1 MNQTRNL
8 TIAIGLLI
16 WQFSVL
22 PSGIADAHTNNDF
35 KVETDVPYKTG
46 VSDYESSRCKL
57 DIYQPKKGSKLPT
70 LVWFHGGGLTGG
82 DKKDKNAKVI
92 AEVLAQKGVI
102 VVMVNYRLS
111 PKAKYPAYIEDAA
124 ASVAWAIRNVRQHNG
139 DPKKVFVGGH
149 SAGAYL
155 TMMLGLDEKYLA
167 AEKTKLSDVAGW
179 IPVSAQVDSHWTVR
193 AERGIDR
200 DTQVIDESAPLFHTR
215 KDTPKML
222 VVVAENDLKGRAA
235 LNQMFVEKMEA
246 KGHKNIP
253 FHTIED
259 RDHGSLIAKI
269 NSTNDTNARLIR
281 EFIGN

>member
-1 MNQTRNL
+1 MKQTRNL
-8 TIAIGLLI
+8 TIAFGLLI
-16 WQFSVL
+16 WQCGVL
-22 PSGIADAHTNNDF
+22 PSGIVNAQTKTAF
-35 KVETDVPYKTG
+35 QIKKDVPYKIDVDG
-46 VSDYESSRCKL
+46 YESERCKL
-57 DIYQPKKGSKLPT
+57 DIYTPNQGSNLPS

-92 AEVLAQKGVI
+92 AEVLAEKNVI

-124 ASVAWAIRNVRQHNG
+124 ASVAWATRNIDQYNG

-155 TMMLGLDEKYLA
+155 TMMLGLDEKHLA
-167 AEKTKLSDVAGW
+167 AEQTKLSDIAGW

-200 DTQVIDESAPLFHTR
+200 NTQVIDESAPLFHIR

-235 LNQMFVEKMEA
+235 LNKKFVEKMKS
-246 KGHKNIP
+246 KGHKDIP
-253 FHTIED
+253 FHTIKD
-259 RDHGSLIAKI
+259 RDHGSLISKI
-269 NSTNDTNARLIR
+269 NSPNDTNARLIG
-281 EFIGN
+281 EFIGK